1 MDKPGIVIT
10 GVSGRMG
17 QMLVRVVRESDK
29 VRLVG
34 AIERPGSDLELWRR
48 VQEVAPEAWAT
59 RILSA

>member
-17 QMLVRVVRESDK
+17 QMLVGLVTESDK

-34 AIERPGSDLELWRR
+34 AVERPGSPW
-48 VQEVAPEAWAT
+48 
-59 RILSA
+59 IG